1 MRRRTLMSALVTG
14 LVVAPLAVLTPLRAM
29 ADTTPAVNWAQIA
42 AQGPSG
48 RESAYMD
55 YDSTRH
61 RTVLFG
67 GAFQGTT
74 SNTFFSDTWEYDG
87 SAWTQ
92 IPTASTPPAG
102 AAGQVAIDAAR
113 GVSVLFGGGD
123 NPRFRVPRTW
133 EWK

>member
-1 MRRRTLMSALVTG
+1 PLPPLLRLGTLLGTLATG
-14 LVVAPLAVLTPLRAM
+14 LLVAPLAVLTPHQAM
-29 ADTTPAVNWAQIA
+29 ADTTPAVNWAQSP

-102 AAGQVAIDAAR
+102 PPGQR
-113 GVSVLFGGGD
+113 ELE
-123 NPRFRVPRTW
+123 P
-133 EWK
+133 

>member
-1 MRRRTLMSALVTG
+1 MSTLVTG
-14 LVVAPLAVLTPLRAM
+14 LLVAPLAVLTPHPAM
-29 ADTTPAVNWAQIA
+29 ADTTPAVNWAQSL

-61 RTVLFG
+61 RTELFG

-87 SAWTQ
+87 TTWTQ
-92 IPTASTPPAG
+92 IPTAGTPPAG
-102 AAGQVAIDAAR
+102 ALGQMVFDAAR
-113 GVSVLFGGGD
+113 GAGRAFRGGAHTGVRPPTPRGGD
-123 NPRFRVPRTW
+123 GGAG
-133 EWK
+133 